1 MGGVGAGD
9 SDFFTMILWVGVV
22 GVSGL
27 GGGGAG
33 VSDFFYYEPKFKI
46 FFLAGGG
53 GGDGGRGR
61 GLKLVIFF
69 YKET

>member
-1 MGGVGAGD
+1 M
-9 SDFFTMILWVGVV
+9 

-27 GGGGAG
+27 GGGAG

-53 GGDGGRGR
+53 GDGGRGR
-61 GLKLVIFF
+61 GLK
-69 YKET
+69 